1 MKRYDWNQYCKQLVA
16 GMRDFRRVALAAV
29 NATALAAP
37 RESSERSSLDSKTR
51 ELIALAAAVTLHSER
66 YIALH
71 AANARKLGVAEDEIG
86 QALCVAAVVNAKV
99 TLAHSMRAIH
109 ASDGR

>member
-29 NATALAAP
+29 NSAASGVSRAARDRLP
-37 RESSERSSLDSKTR
+37 LDSKAR
-51 ELIALAAAVTLHSER
+51 ELIALAAAVSLHSER

-71 AANARKLGVAEDEIG
+71 AANARKLGAEEEEIG
-86 QALCVAAVVNAKV
+86 QALCIAASVNGKV
-99 TLAHSMRAIH
+99 TLAHSMRAIY
-109 ASDGR
+109 ASHRR